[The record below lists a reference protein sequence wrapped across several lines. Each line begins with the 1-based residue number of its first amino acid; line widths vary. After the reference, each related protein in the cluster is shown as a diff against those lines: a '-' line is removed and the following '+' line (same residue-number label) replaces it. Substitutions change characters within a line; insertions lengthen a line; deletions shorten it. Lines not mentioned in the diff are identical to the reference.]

1 MGEGHDTDVGSID
14 TVHDAKWKA
23 PERKAPI
30 PIIERFAD
38 VWQIAQKRD
47 NPPRLPEEF

>member
-14 TVHDAKWKA
+14 TVHDARW
-23 PERKAPI
+23 KAPI